1 MNFFELTRHSRNI
14 DKSDNIY
21 IQAHFLLNKN
31 ATKATN
37 NIKVLDSLKP
47 YLSTISCNYNNRNK
61 TAKFAVAV
69 SPQSLKM
76 QKIMEKCGHR
86 QFKNL
91 DIKAEIDNVTDN
103 FFKILAD

>member
-1 MNFFELTRHSRNI
+1 MDNTEVKTFTYKVISFPSKQEC
-14 DKSDNIY
+14 DK
-21 IQAHFLLNKN
+21 
-31 ATKATN
+31 